1 VKDEIWAGSELGR
14 KVSEFQ
20 MILYPAIDVKDG
32 KCVRLVQG
40 RDDTAKEYS
49 TNPVQMAL
57 HWEREGAKWLHIVDL
72 DAALSESHK
81 NEDTI
86 EEILRVVR
94 IPVQLGGGMRNLP
107 RIEKA
112 IALGA
117 SRVVIGTA
125 AVENYEMLHRA
136 IEQHGDYIAVG
147 IDVKHDHVATRGWK
161 LETDSEP
168 AQFAKNLALHGVSVF
183 VVTDIA
189 QDGMLSGPNYALA
202 ERVAR
207 ATKGSVILSGGI
219 GSLEDILQARTLGDR
234 GVDGIIVGKALY
246 EGKFTLKEALKVMA
260 RS

>member
-1 VKDEIWAGSELGR
+1 
-14 KVSEFQ
+14 
-20 MILYPAIDVKDG
+20 MILYPAINVKDG

-49 TNPVQMAL
+49 ANPVQMAL
-57 HWEREGAKWLHIVDL
+57 HWEREGAEWLHIVDL
-72 DAALSESHK
+72 DAALSEGRK

-94 IPVQLGGGMRNLP
+94 IPIQLGGGIRSLP
-107 RIEKA
+107 LIEKA

-125 AVENYEMLHRA
+125 AVENYEMFHRA
-136 IEQHGDYIAVG
+136 MEQYGDYIAVG
-147 IDVKHDHVATRGWK
+147 IDVKNGHVATHGWK

-168 AQFAKNLALHGVSVF
+168 AQFAKSLALHGVSVF
-183 VVTDIA
+183 IVTDIA

-202 ERVAR
+202 ERVAQ

-219 GSLEDILQARTLGDR
+219 GSIEDILRARTLGNR
-234 GVDGIIVGKALY
+234 GVEGVIVGRALY
-246 EGKFTLKEALKVMA
+246 EKKFTLKEALGVT
-260 RS
+260 SNP